1 MHRARGRPPRKDD
14 EFSACQAW
22 APCATLSALKRHTTI
37 EGSPRCERHGVTAP
51 GSVRLN
57 VVETG
62 PPDGQP
68 ILFLHGWS
76 QSHLCWKNQ
85 LESSLA
91 TKFRLVAFDLRGH
104 GDSDKP
110 ADGYTDGRTWA
121 GDVRAVIDAL
131 SLERPLLVG
140 WSYGGLILNDYL
152 RNPDHPDV
160 GGVCYVGAA
169 TDLGVETTYE
179 FLGATWNGLLPSG
192 TDSPAGTVFSNDG
205 EEVAKAMRLFLRG
218 CFATSPS
225 LDDELLM
232 LGFNLLCPSRVRAAL
247 LSRSICN
254 DDVLAKVSA
263 PACVIHGAAD
273 EVIRVGTGRHIAST
287 VTGAELLVYEDV
299 GHAPFWEDP
308 DRFNRDLDRFAVASA
323 GASARSLVI

>member
-1 MHRARGRPPRKDD
+1 MR
-14 EFSACQAW
+14 
-22 APCATLSALKRHTTI
+22 L
-37 EGSPRCERHGVTAP
+37 HGVTAP

-62 PPDGQP
+62 LPDGQP
-68 ILFLHGWS
+68 ILFIHGWS

-110 ADGYTDGRTWA
+110 ADGYIEGLTWA

-131 SLERPLLVG
+131 SLEQPVLVG

-152 RNPDHPDV
+152 RGEGHDGI
-160 GGVCYVGAA
+160 GGLCYVGAA
-169 TDLGVETTYE
+169 TDLGVETSYE
-179 FLGATWNGLLPSG
+179 FLGSSWNGLLPSG
-192 TDSPAGTVFSNDG
+192 TDSVAGTVFSNDG
-205 EEVAKAMRLFLRG
+205 EEVARAMRLFLRG

-247 LSRSICN
+247 LSRSVRN
-254 DDVLAKVSA
+254 DDVLAQVNA
-263 PACVIHGAAD
+263 PVLVIHGAAD
-273 EVIRVGTGRHIAST
+273 EVVRAATGRHIAST
-287 VTGAELLVYEDV
+287 VTGAELAVYEDT

-308 DRFNRDLDRFAVASA
+308 ARFNRDLERFVFASA
-323 GASARSLVI
+323 GADARSEVSEPAQVEIAG